1 MCDCVDYDCY
11 QCPEYTSKSLKISQ
25 LKNEILHLN
34 DEDKAYNALLE
45 KYNSLQKEYQ
55 LINNA
60 KIHLEYELK
69 QKSETK
75 NKIIND
81 LKCQNM
87 DLCNELNQKNSIYEK
102 LKADNCNLMQNLEEK
117 KKENQNFCRTVNQ
130 NDNMISN
137 ITQDKVQFEHDA
149 MILNNTSKKNEEN
162 IKNLCE
168 QVNCLKLKNQS
179 QNDELN
185 RKNYEL
191 NQNEKCLNEIKC
203 DNVNLNNQMNL
214 KNSAL
219 DNIQSQLNS
228 ANKTL
233 LDLKAEINLKKSLYE
248 KNKSQLQNLEINLR
262 NENEN
267 RIKAENDNVK
277 LNCALKERENDLNKV
292 NCLNDALKCD
302 RNKLYEEKNK
312 LMNDINKYKNHVMIL
327 TEQTQQLTN
336 ELQKIVDEDSA
347 LYNLNNAQI
356 QRLQRIICENKKLLN
371 DEIEAIH
378 ALENYVKCSNPKGI
392 CLFQNNY

>member
-1 MCDCVDYDCY
+1 MCDYTDCY
-11 QCPEYTSKSLKISQ
+11 QCPDYTSRSLKISQ
-25 LKNEILHLN
+25 LKNEIMHL
-34 DEDKAYNALLE
+34 DEDDRAYNILLE

-55 LINNA
+55 LINNE

-69 QKSETK
+69 KKKESK
-75 NKIIND
+75 NKLINE

-87 DLCNELNQKNSIYEK
+87 DLCNELTQKNSIYEK
-102 LKADNCNLMQNLEEK
+102 LKADNCNLLQNLEEK

-149 MILNNTSKKNEEN
+149 MILNDTSKKNEEN
-162 IKNLCE
+162 IKNLCA
-168 QVNCLKLKNQS
+168 QINCLKIQNRS
-179 QNDELN
+179 QNDELTK
-185 RKNYEL
+185 KNYEL

-203 DNVNLNNQMNL
+203 DNANLNNQMNL

-219 DNIQSQLNS
+219 DNIQSQLNI
-228 ANKTL
+228 ANKTIM
-233 LDLKAEINLKKSLYE
+233 DLNAELNLKKSMYE
-248 KNKSQLQNLEINLR
+248 KNKSQLQNLEINLKDESGNR
-262 NENEN
+262 IRAENEN
-267 RIKAENDNVK
+267 MK
-277 LNCALKERENDLNKV
+277 LDHALKEREDNLNK
-292 NCLNDALKCD
+292 LNYLNEALKCD
-302 RNKLYEEKNK
+302 QNKLCEEKNK
-312 LMNDINKYKNHVMIL
+312 LMNDIAKYKNHVMIL

-356 QRLQRIICENKKLLN
+356 QRLQKIICENKKLLN

-378 ALENYVKCSNPKGI
+378 ALENYVKCSSKGSYSSK
-392 CLFQNNY
+392 NNY